1 MCVPHY
7 RAEALE
13 TIARKV
19 LMKIDINYL
28 NQKPQ
33 AVPIEKLIEDI
44 YGLKIEY
51 KYLKE
56 HGDKLG
62 EMVYDDGCSV
72 CYNTETKNYE
82 LFPVKAGTILI
93 DGRLAEDEKQYG
105 RMRFTLA
112 HELAH
117 WILHQYVYTGNTNA
131 AMLSDDDDSDIIE
144 WQANYLAQA
153 ILMPKGQ
160 IKRCFFQFPPQGLS
174 KKEKI
179 CRMATIF
186 EVSKQAMEIRLKKA
200 NLIS

>member
-1 MCVPHY
+1 MCVPFY
-7 RAEALE
+7 RMEALE
-13 TIARKV
+13 TIARKA
-19 LMKIDINYL
+19 LMKLDSNYL

-62 EMVYDDGCSV
+62 EMVYDNGFAV
-72 CYNTETKNYE
+72 CYNAENKDYE
-82 LFPVKAGTILI
+82 FFAVTSGTILI

-117 WILHQYVYTGNTNA
+117 WILHQDIYAGDTSA
-131 AMLSDDDDSDIIE
+131 AMYDENDNSNIIE

-160 IKRCFFQFPPQGLS
+160 IKRCFFQHS
-174 KKEKI
+174 KRGNLEKEVVKQ
-179 CRMATIF
+179 MASIF